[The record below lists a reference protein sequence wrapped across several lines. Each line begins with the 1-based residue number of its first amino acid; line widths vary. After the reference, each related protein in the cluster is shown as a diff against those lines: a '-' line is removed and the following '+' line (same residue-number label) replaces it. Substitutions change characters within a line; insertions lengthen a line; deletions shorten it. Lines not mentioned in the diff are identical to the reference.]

1 MLYSVCACV
10 CAFVCMCV
18 RMCVRVCVMCILVW
32 LCVCVCVPVRVCA
45 CVCERVCVGLCM
57 SVGARVHGHPHK
69 LLWRGQKFKIV
80 CAGTNEGVDR
90 VALGLA
96 PAIREPGTDADSHQL
111 F

>member
-1 MLYSVCACV
+1 MYVRAYVCACV
-10 CAFVCMCV
+10 RYVYTCV
-18 RMCVRVCVMCILVW
+18 V
-32 LCVCVCVPVRVCA
+32 VCVCVPVRVCA